1 MSKIISW
8 VIKLGSEKVCVL
20 KSLTK
25 FIWDIFMDF
34 FQILSMDNISLFLLC
49 FETAIH
55 IVDPKIHTKYLT
67 VIESLIWGRK
77 NDVGNCI
84 FTTQQCNQ
92 ILLGKDRF
100 IDE

>member
-25 FIWDIFMDF
+25 FCWNIFMEF
-34 FQILSMDNISLFLLC
+34 SQILSIDNISLFLLY

-55 IVDPKIHTKYLT
+55 IPWGIYFKIVFCPIIIHAENKLNLS
-67 VIESLIWGRK
+67 V
-77 NDVGNCI
+77 
-84 FTTQQCNQ
+84 
-92 ILLGKDRF
+92 
-100 IDE
+100 